1 MKSPS
6 LQQQDEEFR
15 EALRVVPVRNRRVR
29 AEPAPDDPDC
39 LVVEVELR
47 YRTRLMRLLRDAL
60 HASAVRKYRLDR
72 LGTAVYRMIDDR
84 KTYEQLADEFAAREK
99 LTFFEARA
107 LLGQFFQHL
116 AKRGLIVAALPKGA
130 PSPSTPI
137 RTLREAT

>member
-15 EALRVVPVRNRRVR
+15 EALRVIPVRNRHVR

-47 YRTRLMRLLRDAL
+47 YRTRLQRLLRDAL
-60 HASAVRKYRLDR
+60 RASSVRRVRLDR

-84 KTYEQLADEFAAREK
+84 KTYAQLAEEVG
-99 LTFFEARA
+99 LN
-107 LLGQFFQHL
+107 
-116 AKRGLIVAALPKGA
+116 AKSSDRTIRKWCDGGILENIVHGRYKKIINP
-130 PSPSTPI
+130 
-137 RTLREAT
+137 

>member
-15 EALRVVPVRNRRVR
+15 EALRVIPVRNRHVR

-47 YRTRLMRLLRDAL
+47 YRTRLLRLLRDAL
-60 HASAVRKYRLDR
+60 RASSVRRVRLDR

-84 KTYEQLADEFAAREK
+84 KTYAQLADEFAAREK

-130 PSPSTPI
+130 ASP
-137 RTLREAT
+137 TLTCREAT